1 MRSNGTVKTAGRS
14 PTETLGAAVRDRR
27 KALGINQAELAAL
40 SGVGLAFLYA
50 LEHGKATVRI
60 DKVLAVLEVLGL
72 ELHVRQ
78 GKGRLSVDPALDE
91 AES

>member
-1 MRSNGTVKTAGRS
+1 MKPVVRS
-14 PTETLGAAVRDRR
+14 PTESLGAAVRDRR

-40 SGVGLAFLYA
+40 SGVGLAFLYE

-78 GKGRLSVDPALDE
+78 GKGRLSVDPALDKT
-91 AES
+91 AS

>member
-1 MRSNGTVKTAGRS
+1 MKPVVRS
-14 PTETLGAAVRDRR
+14 PTESLGAAVRDRR

-40 SGVGLAFLYA
+40 SGVGLAFLYE
-50 LEHGKATVRI
+50 LEHGKPTVRI

-91 AES
+91 TAS